1 MADAADGGNP
11 FTIDGAWHRGNLHAH
26 STNSDG
32 ARTPEDAMAWYRDA
46 GYDFAV
52 LSDHR
57 IVSDTSAMATP
68 DFITIPGIEMHGPDP
83 FTGERYHILAVGVN
97 SLERSDDTWGPQE
110 AIDRVNADGGI
121 AVMAHPYWLGQ
132 SAFNMREL
140 RGFVGM
146 EVFNSV
152 CDRTKG
158 KGFSNI
164 TWDEYLTQSG
174 RTWGFATDDVHW
186 KYGAEGRGWV
196 MVRTNDTTPAGIMTA
211 LRRGEFY
218 SSMGPTIKD
227 VRVESGR
234 VCVQTSPVSRITIV
248 AARASGS
255 NNCAVGD
262 QLTEAVHEL
271 QGTEQ
276 YIRVEIEDAHG
287 CHAWSN
293 PIML

>member
-1 MADAADGGNP
+1 MAEAPNGGNP
-11 FTIDGAWHRGNLHAH
+11 FSLDGAWHRGNLHAH

-32 ARTPEDAMAWYRDA
+32 ARAPEDAMAWYRDA

-57 IVSDTSAMATP
+57 IVSDTRTMATP
-68 DFITIPGIEMHGPDP
+68 NFITIPGIEMHGPDP
-83 FTGERYHILAVGVN
+83 FTGERYHILAIGVN
-97 SLERSDDTWGPQE
+97 SLERSDDAWGPQE

-140 RGFVGM
+140 DGFVGM

-152 CDRTKG
+152 CDLTRG

-164 TWDEYLTQSG
+164 TWDEYLIQSG
-174 RTWGFATDDVHW
+174 LTWGFATDDVHW
-186 KYGAEGRGWV
+186 KYGSEGRGWV
-196 MVRTNDTTPAGIMTA
+196 MVRTSDTTPAGIVAA

-218 SSMGPTIKD
+218 SSMGPIIKD
-227 VRVESGR
+227 VRVDSGQ
-234 VCVQTSPVSRITIV
+234 VYVQTSPVSRITIV

-255 NNCAVGD
+255 NHCAVGD
-262 QLTEAVHEL
+262 QLTEAAHEL
-271 QGTEQ
+271 RGTEQ
-276 YIRVEIEDAHG
+276 YIRVEIEDEHG
-287 CHAWSN
+287 RYAWSN